1 MNWWVWKIV
10 SFILLFQKG
19 ITNHIRGSGFPY
31 KILLCTFWNVL
42 RGWLS
47 FESLYSPLRRDSLP
61 PSFSIIIFKN
71 EIYSQLI
78 FHPHKPF
85 YFNFLI
91 LKDMLIIWE
100 HDLYYFH
107 NHIDSKNKTI
117 QCTDNWKAINN
128 IEQVLFVIIDII
140 LFIHINTIA
149 KWQYE
154 TTNYKRK
161 SGKRKRKEGNNMF
174 KHG

>member
-1 MNWWVWKIV
+1 
-10 SFILLFQKG
+10 
-19 ITNHIRGSGFPY
+19 
-31 KILLCTFWNVL
+31 
-42 RGWLS
+42 
-47 FESLYSPLRRDSLP
+47 
-61 PSFSIIIFKN
+61 
-71 EIYSQLI
+71 
-78 FHPHKPF
+78 
-85 YFNFLI
+85 
-91 LKDMLIIWE
+91 MLIIWE

-149 KWQYE
+149 KWQDE

-161 SGKRKRKEGNNMF
+161 SGKRKGKERKNNML
-174 KHG
+174 KHGPKSLTQQKRKDQLNKHEICDIISFDGISL

>member
-1 MNWWVWKIV
+1 MIPRNEHPRPQFMRE
-10 SFILLFQKG
+10 SFINLNGEWEFEIDNSMSGKY
-19 ITNHIRGSGFPY
+19 RG
-31 KILLCTFWNVL
+31 
-42 RGWLS
+42 
-47 FESLYSPLRRDSLP
+47 FENKHL
-61 PSFSIIIFKN
+61 N
-71 EIYSQLI
+71 
-78 FHPHKPF
+78 
-85 YFNFLI
+85 
-91 LKDMLIIWE
+91 
-100 HDLYYFH
+100 
-107 NHIDSKNKTI
+107 SKNKTI

-128 IEQVLFVIIDII
+128 IEQVLFVIIDIV

>member
-1 MNWWVWKIV
+1 MYVLKRSTWVAVVWKPIFA
-10 SFILLFQKG
+10 SKTRFSASIFFNNYFLKWDLFT
-19 ITNHIRGSGFPY
+19 I
-31 KILLCTFWNVL
+31 
-42 RGWLS
+42 
-47 FESLYSPLRRDSLP
+47 D
-61 PSFSIIIFKN
+61 
-71 EIYSQLI
+71 

-107 NHIDSKNKTI
+107 NHIDSKSKTI

-128 IEQVLFVIIDII
+128 IEQVLFVIIDVI
-140 LFIHINTIA
+140 LFIHINRDS
-149 KWQYE
+149 KWQDE